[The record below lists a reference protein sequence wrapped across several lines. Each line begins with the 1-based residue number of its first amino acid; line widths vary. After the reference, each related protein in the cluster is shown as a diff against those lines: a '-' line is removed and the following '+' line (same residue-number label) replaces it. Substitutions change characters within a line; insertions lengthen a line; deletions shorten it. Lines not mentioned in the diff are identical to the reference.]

1 MAQLFPHPD
10 NSPESWLRR
19 LDRAAA
25 AMNPFLTLLVIGLAA
40 VNLTVLAL
48 LASQLPIT
56 RGTPGVSPGLTLSA
70 GSPGAA
76 PRTTGDQRAWTLY

>member
-25 AMNPFLTLLVIGLAA
+25 AMNPFLTLLAIGLA
-40 VNLTVLAL
+40 VLNLTVLAL

-56 RGTPGVSPGLTLSA
+56 RGTPGLSPGLTLP

-76 PRTTGDQRAWTLY
+76 PRTTDDQRASTSY

>member
-1 MAQLFPHPD
+1 MAPLFPHPD

-40 VNLTVLAL
+40 LNLTVLAL

-70 GSPGAA
+70 DSPGAA
-76 PRTTGDQRAWTLY
+76 SRTTGDPRVWTLY